1 VFAVTAAIMVACA
14 PTVAAEPTASVTPTA
29 TATPTPTPT
38 ATPTP
43 EPETAISPLRGT
55 EMPASSVTGP
65 ALAAKV
71 DNHWDAR
78 PQVGLEHT
86 DLVFEELV
94 EGGITR
100 YVAVWFSDVPET
112 IGPVRS
118 IRPMDPDIISPLG
131 GIVAYSGGQER
142 FVAMMRSTPVHNAI
156 HGGADDRF
164 MYRTER
170 KLAPHNVIV
179 KARELR
185 AAYADIPPPAQQFA
199 YTTVPATASAAAYGK
214 PASRIDVGFSSGT
227 ARSWTWDAAS
237 HAYLRGQDGAAD
249 RDSNGRQLR
258 ATNVVVMRVGID
270 WSYGIIPRTIMV
282 GSGPASVSTGGR
294 TVAATWKK
302 TSRDAP
308 ITLTNRYGV
317 PITLAPGNTWIELV
331 PQGQPITV
339 TP

>member
-1 VFAVTAAIMVACA
+1 MLVACA
-14 PTVAAEPTASVTPTA
+14 PTAAAQSTPSVTPTVTPTA
-29 TATPTPTPT
+29 TATPTPP
-38 ATPTP
+38 PTP

-55 EMPASSVTGP
+55 EVPPSAITGP

-100 YVAVWFSDVPET
+100 YVAVWFSDVPEK

-118 IRPMDPDIISPLG
+118 IRPMDPDIIAPLG

-142 FVAMMRSTPVHNAI
+142 FVAMMRSAPVHNAI
-156 HGGADDRF
+156 HGGGDDRF
-164 MYRTER
+164 MYRTDQ
-170 KLAPHNVIV
+170 KIAPHNVIV

-199 YTTVPATASAAAYGK
+199 YTAVPSSASAAAYGR
-214 PASRIDVGFSSGT
+214 PASRIDVGFSRGT

-237 HAYLRGQDGAAD
+237 DAYLRAQDGAAD

-258 ATNVVVMRVGID
+258 ATNVVIMRVGID

-294 TVAATWKK
+294 TVAATWHK

-331 PQGQPITV
+331 PAGQPITV